1 MRWKQFFT
9 PAKSI
14 PAAEAKAFMAGRSQ
28 NEFNLIDV
36 RQPGEY
42 ETGHIPGAK
51 LIPIA
56 DLSKRLAEID
66 RSKPTLIYC
75 AVGGRSRVAAQM
87 LLGKGF
93 KDVINVAG
101 GIKAWGGHVAV
112 GPEEMGLELLTGKES
127 MEETLVAAYS
137 LEAGLRDF
145 YLSMIDRIR
154 QEDIKRLFQKLAEI
168 ETGHQDRIFNEY
180 LQVSQNPISRE
191 AFENDLVIDAVE
203 GGLTTDEYVRMF
215 KPDWESAVDI
225 ISLAMSIEAQALDL
239 YTRAAERN
247 GHPRSAAAL
256 KKIAEEERAHL
267 VQLGNLMDE
276 RM

>member
-42 ETGHIPGAK
+42 ETGHIPGSK
-51 LIPIA
+51 LLPIA
-56 DLSKRLAEID
+56 DLSNRLAEID
-66 RSKPTLIYC
+66 RSKPTSFYC
-75 AVGGRSRVAAQM
+75 
-87 LLGKGF
+87 
-93 KDVINVAG
+93 
-101 GIKAWGGHVAV
+101 
-112 GPEEMGLELLTGKES
+112 
-127 MEETLVAAYS
+127 
-137 LEAGLRDF
+137 AGLRDF
-145 YLSMIDRIR
+145 YLFMIDKIR
-154 QEDIKRLFQKLAEI
+154 QEDIKSLFQKLAEI